1 MLAPNPYSLRPQ
13 PRDVRLALAQRFRRV
28 RKTARLTQAAL
39 AERSGVSLGSLRRF
53 ETTGKVSLE
62 NLTALADVLGR
73 LADFETLFVVDE
85 KRARLEALLDREGK

>member
-1 MLAPNPYSLRPQ
+1 MLAHNPYSLRPQ
-13 PRDVRLALAQRFRRV
+13 PRDVRLALAQRLRRV

-73 LADFETLFVVDE
+73 LTDFEALFVMDE
-85 KRARLEALLDREGK
+85 KLARLEAMLDREGK

>member
-1 MLAPNPYSLRPQ
+1 MLASNPYTLRPQ
-13 PRDVRLALAQRFRRV
+13 PRDIRLGLAERFRRV
-28 RKTARLTQAAL
+28 RKTARLTQATL

-73 LADFETLFVVDE
+73 LVDFETLFVVDE
-85 KRARLEALLDREGK
+85 KRARLEALLDRERT